1 MPTESVNVF
10 WVFGH
15 VNQIKTM
22 SIGNWISVVGSG
34 ISAAGLSIPAVGH
47 PDWKVMVSAFVGA
60 AIVALKHLL
69 DTAPPKT
76 QAKAEVIVDEK
87 AHTITL
93 DH

>member
-15 VNQIKTM
+15 VNQIKSM
-22 SIGNWISVVGSG
+22 SVGNWISVVGSG

-69 DTAPPKT
+69 DTAP
-76 QAKAEVIVDEK
+76 AKLKPTGEVIVDDK

>member
-1 MPTESVNVF
+1 MAEQVSVF

-15 VNQIKTM
+15 VNQIKSM

-34 ISAAGLSIPAVGH
+34 ISAAGLSILAVGK
-47 PDWKVMVSAFVGA
+47 PDWKVMLSAFVGA
-60 AIVALKHLL
+60 ALVALKHLM
-69 DTAPPKT
+69 DTPPAKT
-76 QAKAEVIVDEK
+76 ELKPQVVVDEK